1 MLASANSRLRFFSRY
16 QQLMPTTK
24 KHPAPSRTI
33 PYGRI
38 YLTATGDVAT
48 AQKSTISLRTVSG
61 LNSMPTGCCIHALA
75 TRIHQAEIVAPK
87 PVSQVEAIGK
97 RLLTLPH
104 PKQHDGY
111 DKWGFH
117 KRMPQIAFNANW
129 STEDKPPLQSQGE

>member
-24 KHPAPSRTI
+24 IAPNTQ
-33 PYGRI
+33 PDNTVWKNL
-38 YLTATGDVAT
+38 LTATGDVAT

-87 PVSQVEAIGK
+87 PVSQVEVKWK

-104 PKQHDGY
+104 PKNMTAINVASI
-111 DKWGFH
+111 KNA
-117 KRMPQIAFNANW
+117 KIPSIANGAPKISPTNH
-129 STEDKPPLQSQGE
+129 E